1 VTDHAYAAQQPPNLK
16 QTMSL
21 VWIASVKLSFGHR
34 KMCPLTNKRNK
45 QRVREIMQ
53 TCKDLCS
60 ITQALPAAVSFKNRV
75 AASHA
80 EELITIQIL
89 AKGLG

>member
-1 VTDHAYAAQQPPNLK
+1 
-16 QTMSL
+16 
-21 VWIASVKLSFGHR
+21 
-34 KMCPLTNKRNK
+34 
-45 QRVREIMQ
+45 MQ